1 MKKFLMDVILF
12 IVGTAILLTSGDLL
26 VRAAISISI
35 KLKISPMVVGLTVIA
50 FGTSAPELLV
60 GIQAAWNGYGGLA
73 IGNII
78 GSNIANVFLILGV
91 PALILAIDNSD
102 KELIKNYYF
111 MLAAVSLFVL
121 FLLFGEIGFWQGVLL
136 IVFLI
141 IFLVQ
146 AILYKTGSKESLGY
160 EAIDAEKESLDKWT
174 LIVFLVVG
182 FVGLPLGAKILIT
195 SATNFAENYGVS
207 EEVIGLTVVAVGTS
221 LPERAT
227 AIAAA
232 YRREANLLLGN
243 VIGSNIFNILGI
255 AGIASL
261 IHPLQLTDK
270 IELSSLGTL
279 IVSSIELAPIIIWY
293 KSITRIIG
301 IIFLLMY
308 AGYMLMLF

>member
-1 MKKFLMDVILF
+1 MDVILF

-60 GIQAAWNGYGGLA
+60 GIQATWNGYGGLA

-121 FLLFGEIGFWQGVLL
+121 FLLFGEIGFWQGALL

-141 IFLVQ
+141 LFLVQ

-160 EAIDAEKESLDKWT
+160 EAIDTEKESLDKWR

-221 LPERAT
+221 LPELAT
-227 AIAAA
+227 AIAAS

-270 IELSSLGTL
+270 IELSSVGTL
-279 IVSSIELAPIIIWY
+279 IVSSIVLAPIIIWY

>member
-1 MKKFLMDVILF
+1 MDVIFF
-12 IVGTAILLTSGDLL
+12 IVGTAILLTSGDFL

-60 GIQAAWNGYGGLA
+60 GIQATWNGYGGLA

-136 IVFLI
+136 IIFLI
-141 IFLVQ
+141 LFLVQ
-146 AILYKTGSKESLGY
+146 AIFYKTGSRESLGY
-160 EAIDAEKESLDKWT
+160 EAIDTEKESLDRWR
-174 LIVFLVVG
+174 LIIFLVVG

-221 LPERAT
+221 LPELAT

-243 VIGSNIFNILGI
+243 VIGSNIFNILCI

-270 IELSSLGTL
+270 IELSSVGTL
-279 IVSSIELAPIIIWY
+279 IVSSIVLAPIIIWY

>member
-1 MKKFLMDVILF
+1 MDVIFF
-12 IVGTAILLTSGDLL
+12 IVGTAILLTSGDFL
-26 VRAAISISI
+26 VRAAISISN
-35 KLKISPMVVGLTVIA
+35 KLKISPMVIGLTVIA

-60 GIQAAWNGYGGLA
+60 GIQATWNGYGGLA

-102 KELIKNYYF
+102 KELVKNYYF

-121 FLLFGEIGFWQGVLL
+121 FLLFGQIGFWQGVLL

-141 IFLVQ
+141 LFLVQ
-146 AILYKTGSKESLGY
+146 AIFYKTGSKESFGY
-160 EAIDAEKESLDKWT
+160 EEIDTKKESLGKWR

-221 LPERAT
+221 LPELAT

-270 IELSSLGTL
+270 IELSSVGTL
-279 IVSSIELAPIIIWY
+279 IASSIVLAPIIIWY
-293 KSITRIIG
+293 VSITRIIG

>member
-1 MKKFLMDVILF
+1 MDVIFF
-12 IVGTAILLTSGDLL
+12 IVGTAILLTSGDFL
-26 VRAAISISI
+26 VRAAISISN
-35 KLKISPMVVGLTVIA
+35 KLKISPMVIGLTVIA

-60 GIQAAWNGYGGLA
+60 GIQATWNGYGGLA

-102 KELIKNYYF
+102 KELVKNYYF

-136 IVFLI
+136 IIFLI
-141 IFLVQ
+141 LFLVQ
-146 AILYKTGSKESLGY
+146 AIFYKTGSRESLGY
-160 EAIDAEKESLDKWT
+160 EAIDTEKESLDRWR
-174 LIVFLVVG
+174 LIIFLVVG

-221 LPERAT
+221 LPELAT

-270 IELSSLGTL
+270 IELSSVGTL
-279 IVSSIELAPIIIWY
+279 IASSIVLSPIIIWY

>member
-1 MKKFLMDVILF
+1 MDVIFF
-12 IVGTAILLTSGDLL
+12 IVGTAILLTSGDFL

-60 GIQAAWNGYGGLA
+60 GIQATWNGYGGLA

-102 KELIKNYYF
+102 KELVKNYYF

-136 IVFLI
+136 IIFLI
-141 IFLVQ
+141 LFLVQ
-146 AILYKTGSKESLGY
+146 AIFYKTGSKKSLGY
-160 EAIDAEKESLDKWT
+160 EAIDTEKESLDKWK
-174 LIVFLVVG
+174 LIIFLVVG

-221 LPERAT
+221 LPELAT

-270 IELSSLGTL
+270 IELSSVGTL
-279 IVSSIELAPIIIWY
+279 IASSVVLAPIIIWY

-308 AGYMLMLF
+308 AGYMLVLF

>member
-1 MKKFLMDVILF
+1 
-12 IVGTAILLTSGDLL
+12 
-26 VRAAISISI
+26 
-35 KLKISPMVVGLTVIA
+35 MVVGLTVIA

-60 GIQAAWNGYGGLA
+60 GIQATWNGHGGLA

-102 KELIKNYYF
+102 KELVKNYYF

-136 IVFLI
+136 IIFLI
-141 IFLVQ
+141 LFLVQ
-146 AILYKTGSKESLGY
+146 AIFYKTGSRESLGY
-160 EAIDAEKESLDKWT
+160 EAIDTEKESLDRWR
-174 LIVFLVVG
+174 LIIFLVVG

-221 LPERAT
+221 LPELAT

-243 VIGSNIFNILGI
+243 VIGSNIFNILCI

-270 IELSSLGTL
+270 IELSSVGTL
-279 IVSSIELAPIIIWY
+279 IASSIVLAPIIIWY
-293 KSITRIIG
+293 VSITRIIG

-308 AGYMLMLF
+308 AGYMLVLF

>member
-1 MKKFLMDVILF
+1 MDVIFF
-12 IVGTAILLTSGDLL
+12 IVGTAILLTSGDFL
-26 VRAAISISI
+26 VRAAISISN

-60 GIQAAWNGYGGLA
+60 GIQATWNGHGGLA

-102 KELIKNYYF
+102 KELVKNYYF

-136 IVFLI
+136 IIFLI
-141 IFLVQ
+141 LFLVQ
-146 AILYKTGSKESLGY
+146 AIFYKTVSRESLGY
-160 EAIDAEKESLDKWT
+160 EAIDTEKESLDRWR
-174 LIVFLVVG
+174 LIIFLVVG

-221 LPERAT
+221 LPELAT

-243 VIGSNIFNILGI
+243 VIGSNIFNILCI

-270 IELSSLGTL
+270 IELSSVGTL
-279 IVSSIELAPIIIWY
+279 IVSSIVLAPIIIWY

>member
-1 MKKFLMDVILF
+1 MDVILF
-12 IVGTAILLTSGDLL
+12 IVGTAILLTSGDFL
-26 VRAAISISI
+26 VRAAVSISI

-60 GIQAAWNGYGGLA
+60 GIQATWNGYGGLA

-78 GSNIANVFLILGV
+78 GSNIANVFLILGL

-111 MLAAVSLFVL
+111 MLAAVSIFVL

-141 IFLVQ
+141 LFLVQ

-160 EAIDAEKESLDKWT
+160 EAIDTEKESLDKWR

-221 LPERAT
+221 LPELAT

-270 IELSSLGTL
+270 IELSSVGTL
-279 IVSSIELAPIIIWY
+279 IVSSIVLAPIIIWY

-308 AGYMLMLF
+308 AGYMLILF

>member
-1 MKKFLMDVILF
+1 MDVIFF
-12 IVGTAILLTSGDLL
+12 IVGTAILLTSGDFL
-26 VRAAISISI
+26 VRAAISISN
-35 KLKISPMVVGLTVIA
+35 KLKISPMVIGLTVIA

-60 GIQAAWNGYGGLA
+60 GIQATWNGYGGLA

-141 IFLVQ
+141 LFLVQ
-146 AILYKTGSKESLGY
+146 ARFYKTGSKESLGY
-160 EAIDAEKESLDKWT
+160 EAIDTKKESLGKWR

-221 LPERAT
+221 LPELAT

-270 IELSSLGTL
+270 IELSSVGTL
-279 IVSSIELAPIIIWY
+279 IVSSIVLAPIIIWY
-293 KSITRIIG
+293 KSITRIVG

>member
-1 MKKFLMDVILF
+1 MDVILF

-121 FLLFGEIGFWQGVLL
+121 FLLFGEIGFWQGALL

-141 IFLVQ
+141 LFLVQ
-146 AILYKTGSKESLGY
+146 AIPYKTRSKESLGY
-160 EAIDAEKESLDKWT
+160 EAIDTEIKSLDNWR
-174 LIVFLVVG
+174 LIVFSVVG
-182 FVGLPLGAKILIT
+182 FFGLPLGAKILIT

-221 LPERAT
+221 LPELAT
-227 AIAAA
+227 AIAAS

-270 IELSSLGTL
+270 IELSSVGALL
-279 IVSSIELAPIIIWY
+279 ISSIVLAPIIIWY

>member
-1 MKKFLMDVILF
+1 MDVIFF
-12 IVGTAILLTSGDLL
+12 IVGTAILLTSGDFL

-60 GIQAAWNGYGGLA
+60 GIQATWNGYGGLA

-141 IFLVQ
+141 LFLVQ
-146 AILYKTGSKESLGY
+146 AIFYKTGSKESFGY
-160 EAIDAEKESLDKWT
+160 EEIDTKKESLGKWR

-221 LPERAT
+221 LPELAT

-270 IELSSLGTL
+270 IELSSVGTL
-279 IVSSIELAPIIIWY
+279 IASSVVLAPIIIWY

-308 AGYMLMLF
+308 AGYMLVLF

>member
-1 MKKFLMDVILF
+1 MVI
-12 IVGTAILLTSGDLL
+12 
-26 VRAAISISI
+26 
-35 KLKISPMVVGLTVIA
+35 GLTVIA

-60 GIQAAWNGYGGLA
+60 GIQATWNGHGGLA

-102 KELIKNYYF
+102 KELVKNYYF

-136 IVFLI
+136 IIFLI
-141 IFLVQ
+141 LFLVQ
-146 AILYKTGSKESLGY
+146 AIFYKTGSRESLGY
-160 EAIDAEKESLDKWT
+160 EAIDTEKESLDRWR
-174 LIVFLVVG
+174 LIIFLVVG

-221 LPERAT
+221 LPELAT

-270 IELSSLGTL
+270 IELSSVGTL
-279 IVSSIELAPIIIWY
+279 IVSSIVLAPIIIWY

>member
-1 MKKFLMDVILF
+1 MDVIFF
-12 IVGTAILLTSGDLL
+12 IVGTAILLTSGDFL
-26 VRAAISISI
+26 VRAAISISN

-60 GIQAAWNGYGGLA
+60 GIQATWNGHGGLA

-102 KELIKNYYF
+102 KELVKNYYF

-141 IFLVQ
+141 LFLVQ
-146 AILYKTGSKESLGY
+146 AIFYKTGSKESLGY
-160 EAIDAEKESLDKWT
+160 EAIDTEKESLDKWK
-174 LIVFLVVG
+174 LIIFLVVG

-221 LPERAT
+221 LPELAT

-232 YRREANLLLGN
+232 YRREVNLLLGN
-243 VIGSNIFNILGI
+243 VIGSNIFNILCI

-270 IELSSLGTL
+270 IELSSVGTL
-279 IVSSIELAPIIIWY
+279 IVSSIVLAPIIIWY

-308 AGYMLMLF
+308 AGYMLTLF

>member
-1 MKKFLMDVILF
+1 MDVIFF
-12 IVGTAILLTSGDLL
+12 IVGTAILLTSGDFL
-26 VRAAISISI
+26 VRAAISISN

-60 GIQAAWNGYGGLA
+60 GIQATWNGHGGLA

-102 KELIKNYYF
+102 KELVKNYYF

-136 IVFLI
+136 IIFLI
-141 IFLVQ
+141 LFLVQ
-146 AILYKTGSKESLGY
+146 AIFYKTGSKESFGY
-160 EAIDAEKESLDKWT
+160 EEIDTKKESLGKWR

-221 LPERAT
+221 LPELAT

-243 VIGSNIFNILGI
+243 VIGSNIFNILCI

-270 IELSSLGTL
+270 IELSSVGTL
-279 IVSSIELAPIIIWY
+279 IVSSIVLAPIIIWY

>member
-1 MKKFLMDVILF
+1 MDVIFF
-12 IVGTAILLTSGDLL
+12 IVGTAILLTSGDFL

-60 GIQAAWNGYGGLA
+60 GIQATWNGHGGLA

-102 KELIKNYYF
+102 KELVKNYYF

-136 IVFLI
+136 IIFLI
-141 IFLVQ
+141 LFLVQ
-146 AILYKTGSKESLGY
+146 AIFYKTGSRESLGY
-160 EAIDAEKESLDKWT
+160 EAIDTEKESLDRWR
-174 LIVFLVVG
+174 LIIFLVVG

-221 LPERAT
+221 LPELAT

-243 VIGSNIFNILGI
+243 VIGSNIFNILCI

-270 IELSSLGTL
+270 IELSSVGTL
-279 IVSSIELAPIIIWY
+279 IVSSIVLAPIIIWY

>member
-1 MKKFLMDVILF
+1 MDVIFF
-12 IVGTAILLTSGDLL
+12 IVGTAILLTSGDFL

-60 GIQAAWNGYGGLA
+60 GIQATWNGYGGLA

-141 IFLVQ
+141 LFLVQ
-146 AILYKTGSKESLGY
+146 AIFYKTGSKESFGY
-160 EAIDAEKESLDKWT
+160 EEIDTKKESLGKWR

-221 LPERAT
+221 LPELAT

-270 IELSSLGTL
+270 IELSSVGTL
-279 IVSSIELAPIIIWY
+279 IASSIVLSPIIIWY

-308 AGYMLMLF
+308 AGYMLVLF

>member
-1 MKKFLMDVILF
+1 M
-12 IVGTAILLTSGDLL
+12 
-26 VRAAISISI
+26 
-35 KLKISPMVVGLTVIA
+35 
-50 FGTSAPELLV
+50 
-60 GIQAAWNGYGGLA
+60 
-73 IGNII
+73 
-78 GSNIANVFLILGV
+78 
-91 PALILAIDNSD
+91 
-102 KELIKNYYF
+102 
-111 MLAAVSLFVL
+111 
-121 FLLFGEIGFWQGVLL
+121 
-136 IVFLI
+136 
-141 IFLVQ
+141 
-146 AILYKTGSKESLGY
+146 
-160 EAIDAEKESLDKWT
+160 
-174 LIVFLVVG
+174 VVG

-221 LPERAT
+221 LPELAT

-243 VIGSNIFNILGI
+243 VIGSNIFNILCI

-270 IELSSLGTL
+270 IELSSVGTL
-279 IVSSIELAPIIIWY
+279 IVSSIVLAPIIIWY

>member
-1 MKKFLMDVILF
+1 MDVIFF
-12 IVGTAILLTSGDLL
+12 IVGTAILLTSGDFL

-60 GIQAAWNGYGGLA
+60 GIQATWNGYGGLA

-102 KELIKNYYF
+102 KELVKNYYF

-141 IFLVQ
+141 LFLVQ
-146 AILYKTGSKESLGY
+146 AIFYKTGSKESFGY
-160 EAIDAEKESLDKWT
+160 EAIDTKKESLGKWR

-221 LPERAT
+221 LPELAT

-270 IELSSLGTL
+270 IELSSVGTL
-279 IVSSIELAPIIIWY
+279 IASSIVLAPIIIWY
-293 KSITRIIG
+293 VSITRLIG

-308 AGYMLMLF
+308 AGYMLVLF

>member
-1 MKKFLMDVILF
+1 MDVILF

-60 GIQAAWNGYGGLA
+60 GIQATWNGYGGLA

-141 IFLVQ
+141 LFLVQ
-146 AILYKTGSKESLGY
+146 AIFYKTGSKESLGY
-160 EAIDAEKESLDKWT
+160 EAIDTEKESLDKWR

-221 LPERAT
+221 LPELAT

-270 IELSSLGTL
+270 IELSSVGALL
-279 IVSSIELAPIIIWY
+279 ISSIVIAPIIIWY

-308 AGYMLMLF
+308 AGYIVILF

>member
-1 MKKFLMDVILF
+1 MDVIFF
-12 IVGTAILLTSGDLL
+12 IVGTAILLTSGDFL

-60 GIQAAWNGYGGLA
+60 GIQATWNGYGGLA

-141 IFLVQ
+141 LFLVQ
-146 AILYKTGSKESLGY
+146 AIFYKTGSKESFGY
-160 EAIDAEKESLDKWT
+160 EEIDTKKESLGKWR

-221 LPERAT
+221 LPELAT

-270 IELSSLGTL
+270 IELSSVGTL
-279 IVSSIELAPIIIWY
+279 IASSIVLAPIIIWY
-293 KSITRIIG
+293 VSITRIIG

-308 AGYMLMLF
+308 AGYMLVLF

>member
-1 MKKFLMDVILF
+1 MDVIFF
-12 IVGTAILLTSGDLL
+12 IVGTAILLTSGDFL

-60 GIQAAWNGYGGLA
+60 GIQATWNGYGGLA

-102 KELIKNYYF
+102 KELVKNYYF

-121 FLLFGEIGFWQGVLL
+121 FLLFGQIGFWQGVLL

-141 IFLVQ
+141 LFLVQ
-146 AILYKTGSKESLGY
+146 TIFYKTRSKESLGY
-160 EAIDAEKESLDKWT
+160 EAIDTEKESLDNWR
-174 LIVFLVVG
+174 LIIFLVVG

-221 LPERAT
+221 LPELAT

-243 VIGSNIFNILGI
+243 VIGSNIFNILCI

-270 IELSSLGTL
+270 IELSSVGTL
-279 IVSSIELAPIIIWY
+279 IVSSIVLAPIIIWY

>member
-1 MKKFLMDVILF
+1 MDVIFF
-12 IVGTAILLTSGDLL
+12 IVGTAILLTSGDFL
-26 VRAAISISI
+26 VRAAISISN

-60 GIQAAWNGYGGLA
+60 GIQATWNGHGGLA

-102 KELIKNYYF
+102 KELVKNYYF

-136 IVFLI
+136 IIFLI
-141 IFLVQ
+141 LFLVQ
-146 AILYKTGSKESLGY
+146 AIFYKTGSKESFGY
-160 EAIDAEKESLDKWT
+160 EAIDTEKESLDRWR
-174 LIVFLVVG
+174 LIIFLVVG

-221 LPERAT
+221 LPELAT

-243 VIGSNIFNILGI
+243 VIGSNIFNILCI

-270 IELSSLGTL
+270 IELSSVGTL
-279 IVSSIELAPIIIWY
+279 IVSSIVLAPIIIWY

-308 AGYMLMLF
+308 AGYMLVLF

>member
-1 MKKFLMDVILF
+1 MDVIFF
-12 IVGTAILLTSGDLL
+12 IVGTAILLTSGDFL
-26 VRAAISISI
+26 VRAAISISN

-60 GIQAAWNGYGGLA
+60 GIQATWNGHGGLA

-102 KELIKNYYF
+102 KELVKNYYF

-136 IVFLI
+136 IIFLI
-141 IFLVQ
+141 LFLVQ
-146 AILYKTGSKESLGY
+146 AIFYKTGSRESLGY
-160 EAIDAEKESLDKWT
+160 EAIDTEKESLDKWK
-174 LIVFLVVG
+174 LIIFLVVG

-221 LPERAT
+221 LPELAT

-270 IELSSLGTL
+270 IELSSVGTL
-279 IVSSIELAPIIIWY
+279 IVSSIVLAPIIIWY

>member
-1 MKKFLMDVILF
+1 MDVIFF
-12 IVGTAILLTSGDLL
+12 IVGTAILLTSGDFL
-26 VRAAISISI
+26 VRAAISISN

-60 GIQAAWNGYGGLA
+60 GIQATWNGYGGLA

-102 KELIKNYYF
+102 KELVKNYYF

-136 IVFLI
+136 IIFLI
-141 IFLVQ
+141 LFLVQ
-146 AILYKTGSKESLGY
+146 AIFYKTGSRESLGY
-160 EAIDAEKESLDKWT
+160 EAIDTEKESLDRWR
-174 LIVFLVVG
+174 LIIFLVVG

-221 LPERAT
+221 LPELAT

-243 VIGSNIFNILGI
+243 VIGSNIFNILCI

-270 IELSSLGTL
+270 IELSSVGTL
-279 IVSSIELAPIIIWY
+279 IVSSIVLAPIIIWY

>member
-1 MKKFLMDVILF
+1 
-12 IVGTAILLTSGDLL
+12 
-26 VRAAISISI
+26 
-35 KLKISPMVVGLTVIA
+35 MVVGLTVIA

-60 GIQAAWNGYGGLA
+60 GIQATWNGHGGLA

-102 KELIKNYYF
+102 KELVKNYYF

-136 IVFLI
+136 IIFLI
-141 IFLVQ
+141 LFLVQ
-146 AILYKTGSKESLGY
+146 AIFYKTGSRESLGY
-160 EAIDAEKESLDKWT
+160 EAIDTEKESLDRWR
-174 LIVFLVVG
+174 LIIFLVVG

-221 LPERAT
+221 LPELAT

-232 YRREANLLLGN
+232 YRREVNLLLGN
-243 VIGSNIFNILGI
+243 VIGSNIFNILCI

-270 IELSSLGTL
+270 IELSSVGTL
-279 IVSSIELAPIIIWY
+279 IVSSIVLAPIIIWY

-308 AGYMLMLF
+308 VGYMLMLF

>member
-1 MKKFLMDVILF
+1 MDVILF

-50 FGTSAPELLV
+50 FGPSAPELLV
-60 GIQAAWNGYGGLA
+60 GIQATWNGYGGLA

-78 GSNIANVFLILGV
+78 GSNIANVFLILGL

-111 MLAAVSLFVL
+111 MLAAVSIFVL

-141 IFLVQ
+141 LFLVQ

-160 EAIDAEKESLDKWT
+160 EAIDTEKESLDKWR

-182 FVGLPLGAKILIT
+182 FVGLPLGAKILIS

-221 LPERAT
+221 LPELAT

-270 IELSSLGTL
+270 IELSSVGALL
-279 IVSSIELAPIIIWY
+279 ISSIVLAPIIIWY

>member
-1 MKKFLMDVILF
+1 MDVIFF
-12 IVGTAILLTSGDLL
+12 IVGTSILLTSGDFL
-26 VRAAISISI
+26 VRAAISISN

-60 GIQAAWNGYGGLA
+60 GIQATWNGYGGLA

-102 KELIKNYYF
+102 KELVKNYYF

-141 IFLVQ
+141 LFLVQ
-146 AILYKTGSKESLGY
+146 AIFYKTGSKESLGY
-160 EAIDAEKESLDKWT
+160 EAIDTEKESLDKWR
-174 LIVFLVVG
+174 LILFLVVG

-221 LPERAT
+221 LPELAT

-270 IELSSLGTL
+270 IELSSVGTL
-279 IVSSIELAPIIIWY
+279 IVSSIVLAPIIIWY

-308 AGYMLMLF
+308 AGYMLTLF

>member
-1 MKKFLMDVILF
+1 MDVIFF
-12 IVGTAILLTSGDLL
+12 IVGTAILLTSGDFL
-26 VRAAISISI
+26 VRAAISISN

-60 GIQAAWNGYGGLA
+60 GIQATWNGYGGLA

-102 KELIKNYYF
+102 KELVKNYYF

-136 IVFLI
+136 IIFLI
-141 IFLVQ
+141 LFLVQ
-146 AILYKTGSKESLGY
+146 AIFYKTGSRESLGY
-160 EAIDAEKESLDKWT
+160 EAIDTEKESLDRWR
-174 LIVFLVVG
+174 LIIFLVVG

-221 LPERAT
+221 LPELAT

-270 IELSSLGTL
+270 IELSSVGTL
-279 IVSSIELAPIIIWY
+279 IASSIVLSPIIIWY

-308 AGYMLMLF
+308 AGYMLVLF

>member
-1 MKKFLMDVILF
+1 MDVILF

-60 GIQAAWNGYGGLA
+60 GIQATWNGYGGLA

-141 IFLVQ
+141 LFLVQ

-160 EAIDAEKESLDKWT
+160 EAIDTEKESLDKWR

-221 LPERAT
+221 LPELAT
-227 AIAAA
+227 AIAAS

-270 IELSSLGTL
+270 IELSSVGALL
-279 IVSSIELAPIIIWY
+279 ISSIVLAPIIIWY

>member
-1 MKKFLMDVILF
+1 MDVIFF
-12 IVGTAILLTSGDLL
+12 IVGTAILLTSGDFL

-60 GIQAAWNGYGGLA
+60 GIQATWNGYGGLA

-111 MLAAVSLFVL
+111 MLAAVFLFVL

-141 IFLVQ
+141 LFLVQ
-146 AILYKTGSKESLGY
+146 AIFYKTGSKESFGY
-160 EAIDAEKESLDKWT
+160 EAIDTKKESLGKWR
-174 LIVFLVVG
+174 LILFLVVG

-221 LPERAT
+221 LPELAT

-270 IELSSLGTL
+270 IELSSVGTL
-279 IVSSIELAPIIIWY
+279 IASSIVLAPIIIWY
-293 KSITRIIG
+293 VSITRIIG

-308 AGYMLMLF
+308 AGYMLVLF